1 MTPATSVSVF
11 RSEFDDFLYAAIGAD
26 KNDMPLSVLSALA
39 RLNLDPW
46 QQAAELRDMSKTTAT
61 QRLAELIA
69 QLPGEWA
76 RPDLPA
82 TAQRLIE
89 LLPRGATSKVLL
101 EGTTP
106 VLSGNFSMP
115 SKNVIMYA
123 LFALL
128 GTAAILMV
136 TASREPGSQDIYH
149 YVPADGSPRQTNH

>member
-46 QQAAELRDMSKTTAT
+46 QQAAELRDMSKATAT
-61 QRLAELIA
+61 QRLAELIG

-76 RPDLPA
+76 KPDLAA
-82 TAQRLIE
+82 TAHRLIE
-89 LLPRGATSKVLL
+89 LLPRGATSKVSL
-101 EGTTP
+101 EGTP
-106 VLSGNFSMP
+106 VLSGRLNMP
-115 SKNVIMYA
+115 SKNMIMYA

-149 YVPADGSPRQTNH
+149 YVPAPGPPPQTNH